1 MIKITTEQKDLLSEH
16 LTNAENLI
24 KTDEI
29 DDILDALDDLITE
42 IGFAPNWE
50 LNEVGLKLQ
59 LLYDQ
64 LYSQN

>member
-16 LTNAENLI
+16 LPNAENLI
-24 KTDEI
+24 ETDEI

-42 IGFAPNWE
+42 IGFEPNWE